1 MNLLVARRSRGAL
14 LIGLVA
20 LFGLTACGGGESP
33 APDPSTQARLPMP
46 VGAKD
51 PALRPSA
58 AAAAIGGCDPR
69 ASLRPEGALPAA
81 GAMPAGSTMET
92 ILRRGHLI
100 VASDQNNYLF
110 GFRDAGSYRLVGFD
124 VEIAREVA
132 RAVFGDPDRVQY
144 VSVPSAERLNAVA
157 QGRADLAAASI
168 TITCQRRQQVEFSSD
183 YFTGA
188 QKVLV
193 RKGSGITKMDDLG
206 GKKVCAVVDT
216 TSIRTVFD
224 HPAKP
229 VAVSATSWT
238 DCLVLLQQGQVEAIS
253 TDDNILVGLAAQDPY
268 VEVVGP
274 ALSDEPHGLATPLD
288 KPDFTRFVNQV
299 LDRMRADGTWT
310 AIYRR
315 WMGVYE
321 PVLQQKSTPPP
332 ARYR

>member
-1 MNLLVARRSRGAL
+1 MKRLLPAV
-14 LIGLVA
+14 LVA
-20 LFGLTACGGGESP
+20 LLGLTACTAGEPP
-33 APDPSTQARLPMP
+33 APEPSVKARLPMP

-51 PALRPSA
+51 PAPLPTGATA
-58 AAAAIGGCDPR
+58 APGGCDPR
-69 ASLRPEGALPAA
+69 ASLRPTGALPAA

-92 ILRRGHLI
+92 ILKRGHLI

-110 GFRDAGSYRLVGFD
+110 GFRDTASYQLVGFD
-124 VEIAREVA
+124 VEIAKEVA
-132 RAVFGDPDRVQY
+132 GAIFGDPDRVQY

-168 TITCQRRQQVEFSSD
+168 TITCQRRQQVEFSAD

-193 RKGSGITKMDDLG
+193 RKGSGITGMDGLG
-206 GKKVCAVVDT
+206 GRKVCAVADT

-238 DCLVLLQQGQVEAIS
+238 DCLVMLQQGQVEAIS

-268 VEVVGP
+268 VEIVGP
-274 ALSDEPHGLATPLD
+274 ALTDEPHGLATPLD

-310 AIYRR
+310 AAYRR
-315 WMGVYE
+315 WMGAYE
-321 PVLQQKSTPPP
+321 PVLHQKSTPPP